1 MIRDIIPESILMRI
15 PVMSVIHLS
24 QRNQWQQRI
33 ALKIDL
39 RSEVLALR
47 KTLSHQEIQDYSQA
61 ICQQFIAQ
69 LPAMPTNIHL
79 FLPIVKNHEVD
90 LRGLLPVLW
99 ERGDRVY
106 VPRVTQEQQ
115 LEHVRLMPETI
126 IEENQWGIP
135 EPALNH
141 PPANKAEIQAIRM
154 VLTPLLVCDQEG
166 FRVGYGGGFYDQ
178 FFLNYPHV
186 QKIGVGFFEPIT
198 KILDTYEGD
207 IPLDQY
213 ISPMTITRFHP

>member
-1 MIRDIIPESILMRI
+1 MTNL
-15 PVMSVIHLS
+15 LS
-24 QRNQWQQRI
+24 Q
-33 ALKIDL
+33 K
-39 RSEVLALR
+39 VALR
-47 KTLSHQEIQDYSQA
+47 KKYLSLRKELSNQAIQDYSQA
-61 ICQQFIAQ
+61 ICQQFITQ
-69 LPAMPTNIHL
+69 LPENPTNIHL
-79 FLPIVKNHEVD
+79 FLPITKNHEVD
-90 LRGLLPVLW
+90 LQSLLPVLW
-99 ERGDRVY
+99 ERDDRVY

-141 PPANKAEIQAIRM
+141 PPANKTEIQAINI

-178 FFLNYPHV
+178 FFIDYPHV

-198 KILDTYEGD
+198 KILDSYEGD
-207 IPLDQY
+207 VPLDQY
-213 ISPMTITRFHP
+213 ISPMTITRFHR